1 MGVLDFIHFR
11 IVRSRDLKSGFLK
24 EKLKLIA
31 CTFSPRKLSHPAR
44 GASINGGYFGFMMQ
58 S

>member
-1 MGVLDFIHFR
+1 MGVLDFIHFG

-31 CTFSPRKLSHPAR
+31 CTFSPRKLSHPVR
-44 GASINGGYFGFMMQ
+44 GGVYGYFGFMMQ

>member
-1 MGVLDFIHFR
+1 MGVLDFIHFG
-11 IVRSRDLKSGFLK
+11 IVRSRDRKTGFLK

-44 GASINGGYFGFMMQ
+44 GASMVI
-58 S
+58 SDL